1 MNILDPN
8 SSIANFFNGGGN
20 ALLLHTDANINGTGV
35 MIRKGQPSFSAFVGN
50 QALQFTN
57 TSTTT
62 SATNQLDLVG
72 LAPADGS
79 AHFVNG
85 SADYDQSDSS
95 SPVPVLDASIAGS
108 FVSDTSN
115 PGRLTGSFTI
125 PTPATAGAYPFI
137 SASAPSFNVSHYQIN
152 GSQTFV
158 LQTDSSANISGYLIR
173 QLFH

>member
-1 MNILDPN
+1 V
-8 SSIANFFNGGGN
+8 
-20 ALLLHTDANINGTGV
+20 H
-35 MIRKGQPSFSAFVGN
+35 
-50 QALQFTN
+50 
-57 TSTTT
+57 
-62 SATNQLDLVG
+62 

-85 SADYDQSDSS
+85 SADYDQNDSS
-95 SPVPVLDASIAGS
+95 SPVPVLDVSIAGS

-137 SASAPSFNVSHYQIN
+137 SASAPSFNVSYYQIN

-158 LQTDSSANISGYLIR
+158 VQTDSSANISGVFDSAVI
-173 QLFH
+173 H